1 MFFLLFVFF
10 YLHIQKKC
18 STFAAK
24 IYAEGEVSPFAL
36 RTFRRGQGV
45 GLYILVIAFIDA
57 LCLVTRKLRNLSVIH
72 QIKVAIDAYGY
83 DIMVIPHPSGCGVSS
98 YQRRFLVVC

>member
-1 MFFLLFVFF
+1 M
-10 YLHIQKKC
+10 QPK
-18 STFAAK
+18 STLKGEMSPCALGK
-24 IYAEGEVSPFAL
+24 IHG
-36 RTFRRGQGV
+36 GQGV

-57 LCLVTRKLRNLSVIH
+57 LCLVTRKLRNFSVIH

-83 DIMVIPHPSGCGVSS
+83 DIRVIPHPSGCGVSS